1 MNKAMLLRLHRWVT
15 FAFMVPI
22 AAVIATGLVLSVE
35 PIAHYAAVEP
45 GTLNADHI
53 NELLERHDP
62 GGQARALTFRPY
74 DGMLLIAGVR
84 PRPPLAV
91 ALGTGKE
98 VSGGATWSDVFLTS
112 RRLHETLLL
121 DLGWLVVASTCAM
134 LALTVLGVLMGLP
147 RLRNSLAGWHKG
159 VAWGLLPFL
168 VASPLTGLFVAYGV
182 TFASVP
188 AAGPSVTPSL
198 REAVRVVQDAGHDLS
213 GLVWL
218 RTQGG
223 RMLARLSEGGE
234 WRLYVVTQDGAV
246 PQPRNWPR
254 LLHEGNFAGIWSG
267 LLNVVISLA
276 LIGLL
281 VTGLTL
287 WARRT
292 VLLRQRRRPVE
303 KQAPLF
309 SRKRSIRTPT

>member
-1 MNKAMLLRLHRWVT
+1 MNKATLLRLHRWVT
-15 FAFMVPI
+15 LAFMAPI
-22 AAVIATGLVLSVE
+22 AAVIVTGLVLSVE

-45 GTLNADHI
+45 GTLSARRI
-53 NELLERHDP
+53 GELLERHDP
-62 GGQARALTFRPY
+62 GSQARSLTLRPY
-74 DGMLLIAGVR
+74 DGLLLIAGAR
-84 PRPPLAV
+84 PGSPLAV
-91 ALGTGKE
+91 ALGTGEE

-121 DLGWLVVASTCAM
+121 DLGWLVVASTYAM
-134 LALTVLGVLMGLP
+134 LALTALGILMGLP

-168 VASPLTGLFVAYGV
+168 IASPLTGLFIAYGV

-188 AAGPSVTPSL
+188 AAGSSAPPSL
-198 REAVRVVQDAGHDLS
+198 REAVRLVQDAGHDLS

-223 RMLARLSEGGE
+223 RMLARVSEGGE
-234 WRLYVVTQDGAV
+234 WRLYAITQDGAA
-246 PQPRNWPR
+246 PQSRNWPR

-276 LIGLL
+276 LVGLL

-292 VLLRQRRRPVE
+292 ILPRRRRRPV
-303 KQAPLF
+303 
-309 SRKRSIRTPT
+309 